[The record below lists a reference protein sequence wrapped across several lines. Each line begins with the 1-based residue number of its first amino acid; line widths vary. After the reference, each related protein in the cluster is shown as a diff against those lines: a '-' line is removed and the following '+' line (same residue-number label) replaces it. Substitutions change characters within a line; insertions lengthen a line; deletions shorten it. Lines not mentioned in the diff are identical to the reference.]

1 MGKVSHMVV
10 WALDRLEEVRASRS
24 VCNVD
29 QGHSFKGHVE
39 GGSLEEAGPIHQE
52 VREGFMEEEV

>member
-1 MGKVSHMVV
+1 MVV
-10 WALDRLEEVRASRS
+10 WAPDRLEEVRASRS

-52 VREGFMEEEV
+52 VREGFMEEEL